1 MPNIEGNV
9 SSANLNGNISTS
21 SNISGNIYPRG
32 EQGKSGTI
40 KVGEVKTV
48 EYNQS
53 AKVTNVGDKNNAI
66 FNFEIPRGR
75 SSEVE
80 NIDWGKIT
88 GNIEKQEDLK
98 QMIDNNLT
106 PYVKKD
112 ENNAVNLEG
121 NINVISNVTNP
132 FPNNFDKS
140 IVFTDKATGNQV
152 ELLPLFSEETYKNM
166 LKIAFSDKTQKRI
179 ARFSVNIYGD
189 VATSGAFI
197 TSNSSQNGAVQI
209 AHSVKNRQAIIS
221 AKRGDTNTQVVFGV
235 DSDGIKHGIYS
246 AKLNKW
252 IVEANDEEANF
263 NGNWSGI
270 KQSLETENKT
280 STWVLV
286 INNGVLEHRVISS
299 DLNNRGILE
308 INDDSAHLKYNN
320 KDTRVNFITA
330 ENLAFW
336 NGAYESNNGSNLQY
350 CKQGSIQAK
359 PTILFDNSDGIQ
371 NDIVLNEDINKYE
384 RIIIYFKDSEMHLN
398 NSIIVAKPFNKD
410 VILSTLTPYDDG
422 DIKIKTAR
430 YFLQNKL
437 LKFKYSRITNIKS
450 SGNVKYNSNQISV
463 LRVEGYK

>member
-21 SNISGNIYPRG
+21 SKISGNIYPRG

-40 KVGEVKTV
+40 QVGEVKTV
-48 EYNQS
+48 EYNQG
-53 AKVTNVGDKNNAI
+53 AKVTNVGDENNAI
-66 FNFEIPRGR
+66 FNFEIPKGKT
-75 SSEVE
+75 SEVE

-88 GNIEKQEDLK
+88 GNIDNQNDLK
-98 QMIDNNLT
+98 QMINNKLT
-106 PYVKKD
+106 PYIKKD
-112 ENNAVNLEG
+112 ENNDINLEG
-121 NINVISNVTNP
+121 NVNVTSN
-132 FPNNFDKS
+132 
-140 IVFTDKATGNQV
+140 
-152 ELLPLFSEETYKNM
+152 KN
-166 LKIAFSDKTQKRI
+166 TQAI
-179 ARFSVNIYGD
+179 FSV
-189 VATSGAFI
+189 
-197 TSNSSQNGAVQI
+197 
-209 AHSVKNRQAIIS
+209 
-221 AKRGDTNTQVVFGV
+221 KRSDTNTQILLGV

-246 AKLNKW
+246 SKLNKW
-252 IVEANDEEANF
+252 IVEANNEEANF

-398 NSIIVAKPFNKD
+398 NSIVVAKPFNKD

>member
-40 KVGEVKTV
+40 QVGEVKTV
-48 EYNQS
+48 EYNQG

-66 FNFEIPRGR
+66 FNFEIPKGKT
-75 SSEVE
+75 SEVE

-88 GNIEKQEDLK
+88 GNIDNQNDLK
-98 QMIDNNLT
+98 QMINNKLT
-106 PYVKKD
+106 PYIKKD
-112 ENNAVNLEG
+112 ENNDINLEG
-121 NINVISNVTNP
+121 NVNATSN
-132 FPNNFDKS
+132 
-140 IVFTDKATGNQV
+140 
-152 ELLPLFSEETYKNM
+152 KN
-166 LKIAFSDKTQKRI
+166 TQAI
-179 ARFSVNIYGD
+179 FSV
-189 VATSGAFI
+189 
-197 TSNSSQNGAVQI
+197 
-209 AHSVKNRQAIIS
+209 
-221 AKRGDTNTQVVFGV
+221 KRSDTNTQILLGV

-246 AKLNKW
+246 SKLNKW

-320 KDTRVNFITA
+320 KDTRGNFITA

-398 NSIIVAKPFNKD
+398 NSIVVAKPFNKD

>member
-40 KVGEVKTV
+40 QVGEVKTV
-48 EYNQS
+48 EYNQG
-53 AKVTNVGDKNNAI
+53 AKVTNVGDENNAI
-66 FNFEIPRGR
+66 FNFEIPKGKT
-75 SSEVE
+75 SEVE

-88 GNIEKQEDLK
+88 GNIEEQEDLK

-106 PYVKKD
+106 PYIKKD
-112 ENNAVNLEG
+112 ENNDINLEG
-121 NINVISNVTNP
+121 NVNVTSN
-132 FPNNFDKS
+132 
-140 IVFTDKATGNQV
+140 
-152 ELLPLFSEETYKNM
+152 KN
-166 LKIAFSDKTQKRI
+166 TQAI
-179 ARFSVNIYGD
+179 FSV
-189 VATSGAFI
+189 
-197 TSNSSQNGAVQI
+197 
-209 AHSVKNRQAIIS
+209 
-221 AKRGDTNTQVVFGV
+221 KRSDTNTQILLGV

-246 AKLNKW
+246 FKLNKW
-252 IVEANDEEANF
+252 IVEANNEEANF

-398 NSIIVAKPFNKD
+398 NSIVVAKPFNKD

>member
-40 KVGEVKTV
+40 QVGEVKTV

-53 AKVTNVGDKNNAI
+53 AKVTNVGDENNAI
-66 FNFEIPRGR
+66 FNFEIPKGKT
-75 SSEVE
+75 SEVDH
-80 NIDWGKIT
+80 IDWGKIT
-88 GNIEKQEDLK
+88 GNIEEQEDLK

-112 ENNAVNLEG
+112 ENNDINLEG
-121 NINVISNVTNP
+121 NVKVISN
-132 FPNNFDKS
+132 K
-140 IVFTDKATGNQV
+140 
-152 ELLPLFSEETYKNM
+152 
-166 LKIAFSDKTQKRI
+166 
-179 ARFSVNIYGD
+179 
-189 VATSGAFI
+189 
-197 TSNSSQNGAVQI
+197 
-209 AHSVKNRQAIIS
+209 
-221 AKRGDTNTQVVFGV
+221 NTQTIFSIKRVDTDIGIFFGI
-235 DSDGIKHGIYS
+235 DNDGIKHGIYS
-246 AKLNKW
+246 SKLNKW
-252 IVEANDEEANF
+252 IVEANNEEANF

-398 NSIIVAKPFNKD
+398 NSIVVAKPFNKD

>member
-40 KVGEVKTV
+40 QVGEVKTV
-48 EYNQS
+48 EYNQG

-66 FNFEIPRGR
+66 FNFEIPKGKT
-75 SSEVE
+75 SEVE
-80 NIDWGKIT
+80 NVDWGKIT
-88 GNIEKQEDLK
+88 GNIDNQNDLK
-98 QMIDNNLT
+98 QMINNKLT
-106 PYVKKD
+106 PYIKKD
-112 ENNAVNLEG
+112 ENNDINLEG
-121 NINVISNVTNP
+121 NVNVTSN
-132 FPNNFDKS
+132 
-140 IVFTDKATGNQV
+140 
-152 ELLPLFSEETYKNM
+152 KN
-166 LKIAFSDKTQKRI
+166 T
-179 ARFSVNIYGD
+179 
-189 VATSGAFI
+189 
-197 TSNSSQNGAVQI
+197 
-209 AHSVKNRQAIIS
+209 QAIFLV
-221 AKRGDTNTQVVFGV
+221 KRSDTNTQILLGV

-246 AKLNKW
+246 SKLNKW

>member
-40 KVGEVKTV
+40 QVGEVKTV
-48 EYNQS
+48 EYNQG
-53 AKVTNVGDKNNAI
+53 AKVTNVGDENNAI
-66 FNFEIPRGR
+66 FNFEIPKGKT
-75 SSEVE
+75 SEVE
-80 NIDWGKIT
+80 NVDWGKIT
-88 GNIEKQEDLK
+88 GNIDDQDDLK
-98 QMIDNNLT
+98 QMVNNKLT

-112 ENNAVNLEG
+112 ENNDINLEG
-121 NINVISNVTNP
+121 N
-132 FPNNFDKS
+132 
-140 IVFTDKATGNQV
+140 
-152 ELLPLFSEETYKNM
+152 
-166 LKIAFSDKTQKRI
+166 
-179 ARFSVNIYGD
+179 VNI
-189 VATSGAFI
+189 TS
-197 TSNSSQNGAVQI
+197 S
-209 AHSVKNRQAIIS
+209 KNTQVIFT
-221 AKRGDTNTQVVFGV
+221 AKRGDTNTQIQLGV

-246 AKLNKW
+246 SKLNKW

-270 KQSLETENKT
+270 RQSLETENKT

-299 DLNNRGILE
+299 DLNNRGILK

-320 KDTRVNFITA
+320 KDTRIDFITA

-336 NGAYESNNGSNLQY
+336 NGAYESKNESNLQY
-350 CKQGSIQAK
+350 CRQGLIQAK
-359 PTILFDNSDGIQ
+359 PTILFDNSNGIQ
-371 NDIVLNEDINKYE
+371 NDITLNEDINKYE
-384 RIIIYFKDSEMHLN
+384 RIIIYFKDSEMHFN
-398 NSIIVAKPFNKD
+398 NSIAVVKPFNKD

-430 YFLQNKL
+430 YLLQNKL
-437 LKFKYSRITNIKS
+437 LKFKYSKITNIKS
-450 SGNVKYNSNQISV
+450 NGNVQSNLNQIAV

>member
-40 KVGEVKTV
+40 QVGEVKTV
-48 EYNQS
+48 EYNQG
-53 AKVTNVGDKNNAI
+53 AKVINVGDENNAI
-66 FNFEIPRGR
+66 FNFEIPKGKT
-75 SSEVE
+75 SEVE
-80 NIDWGKIT
+80 NVDWGKIT
-88 GNIEKQEDLK
+88 GNIDNQNDLK
-98 QMIDNNLT
+98 QMINNKLT
-106 PYVKKD
+106 PYIKKD
-112 ENNAVNLEG
+112 ENNDINLEG
-121 NINVISNVTNP
+121 NVNVTSN
-132 FPNNFDKS
+132 
-140 IVFTDKATGNQV
+140 
-152 ELLPLFSEETYKNM
+152 KN
-166 LKIAFSDKTQKRI
+166 T
-179 ARFSVNIYGD
+179 
-189 VATSGAFI
+189 
-197 TSNSSQNGAVQI
+197 
-209 AHSVKNRQAIIS
+209 QAIFLV
-221 AKRGDTNTQVVFGV
+221 KRSDTNTQILLGV

-246 AKLNKW
+246 SKLNKW
-252 IVEANDEEANF
+252 IVEANDKEANF

>member
-40 KVGEVKTV
+40 QVGEVKTV
-48 EYNQS
+48 EYNQG
-53 AKVTNVGDKNNAI
+53 AKVINVGDENNAI
-66 FNFEIPRGR
+66 FNFEIPKGKT
-75 SSEVE
+75 SEVE
-80 NIDWGKIT
+80 NVDWGKIT
-88 GNIEKQEDLK
+88 GNIDNQNDLK
-98 QMIDNNLT
+98 QMINNKLT
-106 PYVKKD
+106 PYIKKD
-112 ENNAVNLEG
+112 ENNDINLEG
-121 NINVISNVTNP
+121 NVNVTSN
-132 FPNNFDKS
+132 
-140 IVFTDKATGNQV
+140 
-152 ELLPLFSEETYKNM
+152 KN
-166 LKIAFSDKTQKRI
+166 T
-179 ARFSVNIYGD
+179 
-189 VATSGAFI
+189 
-197 TSNSSQNGAVQI
+197 
-209 AHSVKNRQAIIS
+209 QAIFLV
-221 AKRGDTNTQVVFGV
+221 KRSDTNTQILLGV
-235 DSDGIKHGIYS
+235 GSDGIKHGIYS
-246 AKLNKW
+246 SKLNKW

-450 SGNVKYNSNQISV
+450 SGNFKYNSNQISV

>member
-48 EYNQS
+48 EYNQG
-53 AKVTNVGDKNNAI
+53 AKVINVGDENNAI
-66 FNFEIPRGR
+66 FNFEIPKGKT
-75 SSEVE
+75 SEVE
-80 NIDWGKIT
+80 NVDWGKIT
-88 GNIEKQEDLK
+88 GNIDNQNDLK
-98 QMIDNNLT
+98 QMINNKLT
-106 PYVKKD
+106 PYIKKD
-112 ENNAVNLEG
+112 ENNDINLEG
-121 NINVISNVTNP
+121 NVNVTSN
-132 FPNNFDKS
+132 
-140 IVFTDKATGNQV
+140 
-152 ELLPLFSEETYKNM
+152 KN
-166 LKIAFSDKTQKRI
+166 TQAI
-179 ARFSVNIYGD
+179 FSV
-189 VATSGAFI
+189 
-197 TSNSSQNGAVQI
+197 
-209 AHSVKNRQAIIS
+209 
-221 AKRGDTNTQVVFGV
+221 KRSDTNTQILLGV

-246 AKLNKW
+246 SKLNKW
-252 IVEANDEEANF
+252 IVEANNEEANF
-263 NGNWSGI
+263 NGNWLGI

-280 STWVLV
+280 STWVPV

-320 KDTRVNFITA
+320 KDTRIDFITA

-350 CKQGSIQAK
+350 CKQGLIQAK
-359 PTILFDNSDGIQ
+359 PTILFDNSNGVQ
-371 NDIVLNEDINKYE
+371 NDITLSEDINEYE
-384 RIIIYFKDSEMHLN
+384 RIIIYFKDSEMHFN
-398 NSIIVAKPFNKD
+398 NSIIVTKPFNKD

-437 LKFKYSRITNIKS
+437 LKFKYSKITNIKS
-450 SGNVKYNSNQISV
+450 SGNVKYNSNNIAI
-463 LRVEGYK
+463 LKVEGYK

>member
-1 MPNIEGNV
+1 MSNIEGNV

-48 EYNQS
+48 EYNQG
-53 AKVTNVGDKNNAI
+53 AKVINVGDENNAI
-66 FNFEIPRGR
+66 FNFEIPKGKT
-75 SSEVE
+75 SEVE
-80 NIDWGKIT
+80 NVDWGKIT
-88 GNIEKQEDLK
+88 GNIDNQNDLK
-98 QMIDNNLT
+98 QMINNKLT
-106 PYVKKD
+106 PYIKKD
-112 ENNAVNLEG
+112 ENNDINLEG
-121 NINVISNVTNP
+121 NVNVTSN
-132 FPNNFDKS
+132 
-140 IVFTDKATGNQV
+140 
-152 ELLPLFSEETYKNM
+152 KN
-166 LKIAFSDKTQKRI
+166 T
-179 ARFSVNIYGD
+179 
-189 VATSGAFI
+189 
-197 TSNSSQNGAVQI
+197 
-209 AHSVKNRQAIIS
+209 QAIFLV
-221 AKRGDTNTQVVFGV
+221 KRSDTNTQILLGV

-246 AKLNKW
+246 SKLNKW

-280 STWVLV
+280 STWVPV
-286 INNGVLEHRVISS
+286 ISNGVLEHRVISS

-320 KDTRVNFITA
+320 KDARVDFITA

-336 NGAYESNNGSNLQY
+336 NGAYESNNESNLQY
-350 CKQGSIQAK
+350 CRQGLIQAK
-359 PTILFDNSDGIQ
+359 PTILFDNSNGIQ
-371 NDIVLNEDINKYE
+371 NDITLNEDINKYE
-384 RIIIYFKDSEMHLN
+384 RIIIYFKDSEMHFN

-410 VILSTLTPYDDG
+410 VILSTLTPYEDG

-430 YFLQNKL
+430 YYLQNNL

-450 SGNVKYNSNQISV
+450 SGNVKNNLNNIAV

>member
-48 EYNQS
+48 EYNQG
-53 AKVTNVGDKNNAI
+53 AKVINVGDENNAI
-66 FNFEIPRGR
+66 FNFEIPKGKT
-75 SSEVE
+75 SEVE
-80 NIDWGKIT
+80 NVDWGKIT
-88 GNIEKQEDLK
+88 GNIDNQNDLK
-98 QMIDNNLT
+98 QMINNKLT
-106 PYVKKD
+106 PYIKKD
-112 ENNAVNLEG
+112 KNNDINLEG
-121 NINVISNVTNP
+121 NVNVTSN
-132 FPNNFDKS
+132 
-140 IVFTDKATGNQV
+140 
-152 ELLPLFSEETYKNM
+152 KN
-166 LKIAFSDKTQKRI
+166 TQAI
-179 ARFSVNIYGD
+179 FSV
-189 VATSGAFI
+189 
-197 TSNSSQNGAVQI
+197 
-209 AHSVKNRQAIIS
+209 
-221 AKRGDTNTQVVFGV
+221 KRSDTNTQILLGV

-246 AKLNKW
+246 SKLNKW

-280 STWVLV
+280 STWVPV

-320 KDTRVNFITA
+320 KDTRVDFITA

-398 NSIIVAKPFNKD
+398 NSIVVAKPFNKD

>member
-40 KVGEVKTV
+40 QVGEVKTV
-48 EYNQS
+48 EYNQG
-53 AKVTNVGDKNNAI
+53 AKVTNVGDENNAI
-66 FNFEIPRGR
+66 FNFEIPKGKT
-75 SSEVE
+75 SEVE

-88 GNIEKQEDLK
+88 GNIEEQEDLK

-106 PYVKKD
+106 SYIKKD
-112 ENNAVNLEG
+112 ENNDINLEG
-121 NINVISNVTNP
+121 NVNVTSN
-132 FPNNFDKS
+132 
-140 IVFTDKATGNQV
+140 
-152 ELLPLFSEETYKNM
+152 KN
-166 LKIAFSDKTQKRI
+166 TQAI
-179 ARFSVNIYGD
+179 FSV
-189 VATSGAFI
+189 
-197 TSNSSQNGAVQI
+197 
-209 AHSVKNRQAIIS
+209 
-221 AKRGDTNTQVVFGV
+221 KRSDTNTQILLGV

-246 AKLNKW
+246 FKLNKW
-252 IVEANDEEANF
+252 IVEANNEEANF

-350 CKQGSIQAK
+350 CRQGLIQAK
-359 PTILFDNSDGIQ
+359 PTILFDNSNGIQ
-371 NDIVLNEDINKYE
+371 NDITLNEDINKYE

-398 NSIIVAKPFNKD
+398 NSIVVAKPFNKD

>member
-48 EYNQS
+48 EYNQG
-53 AKVTNVGDKNNAI
+53 AKVINVGDENNAI
-66 FNFEIPRGR
+66 FNFEIPKGKT
-75 SSEVE
+75 SEVE
-80 NIDWGKIT
+80 NVDWGKIT
-88 GNIEKQEDLK
+88 GNIDNQNDLK
-98 QMIDNNLT
+98 QMINNKLT
-106 PYVKKD
+106 PYIKKD
-112 ENNAVNLEG
+112 KNNDINLEG
-121 NINVISNVTNP
+121 NVNVTSN
-132 FPNNFDKS
+132 
-140 IVFTDKATGNQV
+140 
-152 ELLPLFSEETYKNM
+152 KN
-166 LKIAFSDKTQKRI
+166 TQAI
-179 ARFSVNIYGD
+179 FSV
-189 VATSGAFI
+189 
-197 TSNSSQNGAVQI
+197 
-209 AHSVKNRQAIIS
+209 
-221 AKRGDTNTQVVFGV
+221 KRSDTNTQILLGV

-246 AKLNKW
+246 SKLNKW

-280 STWVLV
+280 STWVPV

-308 INDDSAHLKYNN
+308 INDYYAHLKYNN
-320 KDTRVNFITA
+320 KDTRVDFITA

-398 NSIIVAKPFNKD
+398 NSIVVAKPFNKD